1 MIVLQMA
8 FLIQNLCDYRAKK
21 IVNNAVVNED
31 PNAKLIR
38 ELQAEVKQLRE
49 LLKSHV
55 TDTVLNEKLDQV
67 GSHCNCSKCAEGS
80 KLKCVHL

>member
-1 MIVLQMA
+1 MIAMLTRCLLMNCA
-8 FLIQNLCDYRAKK
+8 NFRAKR

-49 LLKSHV
+49 LLKHHV
-55 TDTVLNEKLDQV
+55 SDKGLNEQLSQV
-67 GSHCNCSKCAEGS
+67 EFLAAC
-80 KLKCVHL
+80 L

>member
-1 MIVLQMA
+1 M
-8 FLIQNLCDYRAKK
+8 
-21 IVNNAVVNED
+21 NNAVVNED

-55 TDTVLNEKLDQV
+55 TDKVLNEQLNQV
-67 GSHCNCSKCAEGS
+67 IFYFNHP
-80 KLKCVHL
+80 LKNYFYPY